1 MTPKSLLRA
10 EAAKSRAEEF
20 TGAFQPVLTGPTPPA
35 APTRALL
42 CSGKIAVELLEHR
55 RKLGDEASA
64 VIRLERLYPFPKDE
78 LAAALRSFETLQ
90 ELRWVQEEP
99 ANMGAWSFISPRL
112 REAVPEL
119 ALSYVGRCE
128 SASPAT
134 GSQRIH
140 QTEQDTLLTAAFQ
153 RSN

>member
-1 MTPKSLLRA
+1 V
-10 EAAKSRAEEF
+10 
-20 TGAFQPVLTGPTPPA
+20 AF
-35 APTRALL
+35 
-42 CSGKIAVELLEHR
+42 ELLEHR

-64 VIRLERLYPFPKDE
+64 VIRLERLYPFPKEE
-78 LAAALRSFETLQ
+78 LLAVLCSLPTLQ

-112 REAVPEL
+112 REFVPGL
-119 ALSYVGRCE
+119 AISYVGRCE

-153 RSN
+153 PPARTG